1 VPSCDRRPVDWAVGP
16 QIGSGLK
23 PARLVTVAWPGAS
36 SRAPGS
42 HSGRRACHRQFCR
55 PRRKVGI
62 GGGASWRLGGSA
74 SFRNGSDRWSGTT
87 GPFPSRGGDLV
98 LLAGCQPAK
107 GPTEQRDQLNTGD
120 SPVGPEPSVTGVA
133 RVTWMRARRQGR
145 R

>member
-55 PRRKVGI
+55 PPPESWHWRRCVAALGAVPLPFVTGRT
-62 GGGASWRLGGSA
+62 GGVELPGLSRLGAAISCYLLVVNPRKA
-74 SFRNGSDRWSGTT
+74 LPNKGT
-87 GPFPSRGGDLV
+87 S
-98 LLAGCQPAK
+98 
-107 GPTEQRDQLNTGD
+107 
-120 SPVGPEPSVTGVA
+120 
-133 RVTWMRARRQGR
+133 
-145 R
+145 